1 VVERVAVD
9 ANVLLSHL
17 TDRNAK
23 QQEQASRL
31 LASAS
36 EGELE
41 LHLPQAAMSDVVFV
55 MEKSLKVPV
64 RRVAELVGS
73 VLTLPGARPV
83 HELDWRE
90 LFSLWPETI
99 SSYGDALVLAT
110 ARAAGSTSI
119 ATFDL
124 ALRRQMRKAGFGSYW

>member
-1 VVERVAVD
+1 MVERVAVD
-9 ANVLLSHL
+9 SNVLLSHL
-17 TDRNAK
+17 TDRNAR

-31 LASAS
+31 LESAS
-36 EGELE
+36 EGDLE
-41 LHLPQAAMSDVVFV
+41 IHFPQAAMSEVVYV
-55 MEKSLKVPV
+55 MEKSLRVSPA
-64 RRVAELVGS
+64 RVAELVES

-83 HELDWRE
+83 HDLEWSD
-90 LFSLWPETI
+90 LFALWPGSI

-124 ALRRQMRKAGFGSYW
+124 AFRRQLRKAGFSSYW